1 MIKTHKRQKSS
12 RIRGGKTCG
21 WGFRQKHKGTGNRG
35 GVGMSGSGAH
45 KRQKIREAAT
55 GAYFGKQGAT
65 SRGTKVKK
73 YDKINLDD
81 IKLNF
86 FKKAGDKLDFSGYKI
101 LGEGVGF
108 NAEISA
114 KSASKSAIE
123 KMNKAGGKIIL
134 SEVKEEEE
142 AEDSEEEKPAKKA
155 VESKTTPKKATEDKK
170 AEVKK
175 VVKK

>member
-1 MIKTHKRQKSS
+1 MA
-12 RIRGGKTCG
+12 
-21 WGFRQKHKGTGNRG
+21 
-35 GVGMSGSGAH
+35 GSGAH
-45 KRQKIREAAT
+45 KRQFFGDKVE
-55 GAYFGKQGAT
+55 GAYFGKQGFT
-65 SRGTKVKK
+65 SRGTKRKK
-73 YDKINLDD
+73 DDKINLDD

-86 FKKAGDKLDFSGYKI
+86 FKKDGDKIDFAGYKI

-108 NAEISA
+108 KAEISA

-134 SEVKEEEE
+134 SEVKDEEE
-142 AEDSEEEKPAKKA
+142 AEEEKPAKKA

-175 VVKK
+175 AVKK